1 MKNHFNSRLLLLAFL
16 FMFCR
21 KAEDIAVDPSPHVA
35 SGTLVVKGNSYKFSL
50 ASALNQ
56 ANGTMIIS
64 ANEPNSQHA
73 FSIFL
78 KGAAVGTIDFKA
90 QGTLVNIIV
99 SATEGYSNN
108 FTPACGVK
116 IESSNGTIN
125 IGSLTWPSE
134 TGAFPKK
141 LGNIKGTFSGQLTV
155 ERRIREF
162 LCSNGYT
169 KSTVEIEFVDVSGT
183 FEAPLTKL

>member
-1 MKNHFNSRLLLLAFL
+1 MKNHFNSLLLLPTILLL
-16 FMFCR
+16 FCS
-21 KAEDIAVDPSPHVA
+21 KSKEVAPDPSLSVA
-35 SGTLVVKGNSYKFSL
+35 SASLMVKGNSYKFSIV
-50 ASALNQ
+50 SALNQ

-64 ANEPNSQHA
+64 ANEPNSQQA

-78 KGAAVGTIDFKA
+78 KGAAAGTIDFKA
-90 QGTLVNIIV
+90 EGTLVNVIV

-125 IGSLTWPSE
+125 ISSLTWPSE
-134 TGAFPKK
+134 TGPFPKK
-141 LGNIKGTFSGQLTV
+141 LGNIKGTFSGQLPV
-155 ERRIREF
+155 ERRVPEF

-169 KSTVEIEFVDVSGT
+169 KSTVKIEFVDVSGT
-183 FEAPLTKL
+183 FDCPLTRL